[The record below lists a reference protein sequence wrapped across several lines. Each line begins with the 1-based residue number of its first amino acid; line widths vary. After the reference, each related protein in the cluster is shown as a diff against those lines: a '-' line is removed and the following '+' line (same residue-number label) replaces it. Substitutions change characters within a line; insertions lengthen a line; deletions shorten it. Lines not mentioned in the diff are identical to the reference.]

1 MSCAMEVDGVPLPIC
16 VTQVQ
21 EGMKIQKEFS
31 HPISPLRIVH
41 GFQGHPV
48 GGVGTP
54 WNLKASGRNIE
65 VACFSAGCNLR
76 CPQCQNWT
84 TTYCGK
90 GVYLTPEEAAISL
103 TRARKREEVDRMAI
117 SGGESTLNRPWLI
130 QFLNILRKLN
140 PDKEAR
146 LHVDTNGTFL
156 TNEYVDEL
164 FQAGM
169 TDVGIDLKA
178 IDVET
183 YCRIT
188 GIEDREKASLYLRT
202 SWEAVRYISE
212 NYKDRLFLGVGI
224 PYNRDLISMEEVE
237 RIGKEISNIDPNLQ
251 VCVLDY
257 RPEFRRGLIEGNMI
271 QRPSYQEMVEVYHFL
286 RGTGLS
292 TVLCQTPFGH
302 IGPHIPDKRR

>member
-1 MSCAMEVDGVPLPIC
+1 
-16 VTQVQ
+16 
-21 EGMKIQKEFS
+21 
-31 HPISPLRIVH
+31 
-41 GFQGHPV
+41 
-48 GGVGTP
+48 
-54 WNLKASGRNIE
+54 
-65 VACFSAGCNLR
+65 
-76 CPQCQNWT
+76 
-84 TTYCGK
+84 
-90 GVYLTPEEAAISL
+90 
-103 TRARKREEVDRMAI
+103 
-117 SGGESTLNRPWLI
+117 
-130 QFLNILRKLN
+130 
-140 PDKEAR
+140 
-146 LHVDTNGTFL
+146 VDTNGTLL

-164 FQAGM
+164 FRAGM

-212 NYKDRLFLGVGI
+212 NYRERLFLGVGI

-237 RIGKEISNIDPNLQ
+237 RIGKEISDIDPNLQ

-257 RPEFRRGLIEGNMI
+257 RPEFRRGLIKGKMI
-271 QRPSYQEMVEVYHFL
+271 QRPSYQEMIEVYHLL
-286 RGTGLS
+286 RVTGLS